1 MHEFNQSLRYDQ
13 RMWKV
18 DIAGSIAYS
27 KALHKT
33 GILTKE
39 EQEKIADGLT
49 AVGREWEQGTVSALF
64 VCCTSLWFSN
74 FDAVDFSLRLC
85 LTMRISTLLTNVV

>member
-49 AVGREWEQGTVSALF
+49 AVGREWEQGTVLRVCLGQESA
-64 VCCTSLWFSN
+64 SP
-74 FDAVDFSLRLC
+74 
-85 LTMRISTLLTNVV
+85 RILDSKFA

>member
-74 FDAVDFSLRLC
+74 LDTVDFSLRLC

>member
-13 RMWKV
+13 RMWRV

-27 KALHKT
+27 KALQKA

-39 EQEKIADGLT
+39 EQEKITDGLT
-49 AVGREWEQGTVSALF
+49 AVGNEWEQGTVS
-64 VCCTSLWFSN
+64 V
-74 FDAVDFSLRLC
+74 
-85 LTMRISTLLTNVV
+85 